1 MSRPKKLHGSSK
13 LATRLKSINNGEH
26 SWWKR
31 EPLVDVFFIER
42 LFSCMVTDRYTYICI
57 SIAIYIVSVLAML
70 SGQLTLNSIAGHYW
84 KIISRIVN
92 YFQQAQVHKPIK
104 ITPLMFWCDSRKSQQ
119 ALLAPNRISKWGDK
133 RLLHKNSNSSMM
145 FDMLWFWYDFQQFP
159 TNSTDSQFLSYIC
172 YDLRIFEA
180 YEIHFLKLTVRP
192 SEDGLPQKEN

>member
-42 LFSCMVTDRYTYICI
+42 LFSCMVTDRYTYTCI

-104 ITPLMFWCDSRKSQQ
+104 ITPLDVLMWFTLKSAGSAGSKSNQQ
-119 ALLAPNRISKWGDK
+119 VGWQTSFTQKIFQQIQLIHS
-133 RLLHKNSNSSMM
+133 
-145 FDMLWFWYDFQQFP
+145 FYDMLWFEDFWSDFVKP
-159 TNSTDSQFLSYIC
+159 IKYT
-172 YDLRIFEA
+172 
-180 YEIHFLKLTVRP
+180 P
-192 SEDGLPQKEN
+192 